1 MVDDWQYHQDSRDE
15 AVGIGFVVFV
25 IAAVA
30 LLFAMCAAAAYA

>member
-25 IAAVA
+25 IIAIVF
-30 LLFAMCAAAAYA
+30 LFVMCAVVAYA

>member
-15 AVGIGFVVFV
+15 AVGVGFVAFV

-30 LLFAMCAAAAYA
+30 LLFAACAVIAHA